1 MEERVKQLEKE
12 NLELKANVE
21 FLSDSLNK
29 ALAITLTML
38 TKVEEIS
45 KSVRDLQHTVYKT
58 PW

>member
-21 FLSDSLNK
+21 FLDDSLNK
-29 ALAITLTML
+29 TLELILELLA
-38 TKVEEIS
+38 KVEEIS